1 MPAKDII
8 ETAVNAAI
16 ALGFIVFAAGVGIL
30 IYNFCIRFGLS
41 LEVTLVIFGL
51 MIIVLGLIA
60 AKIFSKVVDLGLT
73 KS

>member
-16 ALGFIVFAAGVGIL
+16 ALGFIVFAAGVGIVV
-30 IYNFCIRFGLS
+30 YNFCVRLGLS
-41 LEVTLVIFGL
+41 LEITLVVFGL
-51 MIIVLGLIA
+51 MTIVLGLIA
-60 AKIFSKVVDLGLT
+60 AKIFSKVVDIGLT